1 MEHLLHV
8 RLQHQ
13 HRRSLRHPTDH
24 VGYAQNP
31 GPALLGE
38 FHRSDR
44 AGKIATRHHAIPQPV
59 EVVLQPRFELLDRH
73 TVGPGRSAITLHLQ
87 PRIPDQPLGD
97 VVRLALQPRL
107 THAIPPFRLISLV
120 RQDDPAPSLPNPL
133 RYAGGSQLLRTS
145 PPASPHRYSAPHGF
159 RRLEFSLSPPANRP
173 AAVSGTPSHVPY
185 ESQDRAHAAYMPD
198 PTWAVN
204 GYPPGSSRDRFA
216 ASVLRSSTELS
227 TRQRQRACTHRS
239 SSRPTPDA
247 IIAAP
252 FPTTLSTTVFS

>member
-31 GPALLGE
+31 GPALLGD

-73 TVGPGRSAITLHLQ
+73 TVGPGRSAIALHLQ

-159 RRLEFSLSPPANRP
+159 RRLEFSLSPPARVPAKSRSVPNVRTCLPLELDSRP
-173 AAVSGTPSHVPY
+173 G
-185 ESQDRAHAAYMPD
+185 
-198 PTWAVN
+198 PTR
-204 GYPPGSSRDRFA
+204 SRGAGPRRGVIRQIGRFA
-216 ASVLRSSTELS
+216 TLPRPWARTE
-227 TRQRQRACTHRS
+227 
-239 SSRPTPDA
+239 PDGGTCDQQ
-247 IIAAP
+247 P
-252 FPTTLSTTVFS
+252 KVRML